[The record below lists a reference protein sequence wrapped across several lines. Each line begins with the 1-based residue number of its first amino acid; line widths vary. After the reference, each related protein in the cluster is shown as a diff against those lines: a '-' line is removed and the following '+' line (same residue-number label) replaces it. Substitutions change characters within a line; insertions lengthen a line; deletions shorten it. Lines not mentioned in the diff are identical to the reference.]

1 MSGDTKMATSNGLD
15 NSVLLGFAN
24 LPNQVH
30 RKSVK
35 KGFEFCLMVV
45 GEQGLGKAT
54 LINSLF
60 HTQLYKNRK
69 VPSVKELV
77 DRTMAISPTSVDI
90 EEKGVKLKLTV
101 VDTPGKF
108 FHISL
113 LVHLPFL
120 NIVYT

>member
-1 MSGDTKMATSNGLD
+1 MSDQIKMAPTNGVD
-15 NSVLLGFAN
+15 TSVLLGFAN

-35 KGFEFCLMVV
+35 KGFEFTTLVV
-45 GEQGLGKAT
+45 GCEGLGKAT

-69 VPSVKELV
+69 IPPVQELV
-77 DRTMAISPTSVDI
+77 SRELSISPVSVDI

-101 VDTPGKF
+101 VDTPGKLF
-108 FHISL
+108 IFNYFSFGSSL
-113 LVHLPFL
+113 CV
-120 NIVYT
+120 